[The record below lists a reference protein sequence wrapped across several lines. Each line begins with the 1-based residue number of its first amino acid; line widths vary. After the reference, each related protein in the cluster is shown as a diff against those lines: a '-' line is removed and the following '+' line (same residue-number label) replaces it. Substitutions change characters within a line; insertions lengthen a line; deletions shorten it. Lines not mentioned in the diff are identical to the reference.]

1 MLRPMAMVAPSV
13 DIVDMSRY
21 LDLYL
26 QCAGHLV
33 SRLSILNTASR
44 CSCGHLSPNTLTSNK
59 CLGSSSQDPRQSHV
73 RETET
78 GRDVPH
84 AAVSGMLAAAGAV
97 SCGVDSFKSQGRGR
111 ASGGNHQLESAVP
124 QSILYTVYCI
134 TNTLQSRLQTHCF
147 MLIYS
152 FHFIDLLCFI
162 SFFINFKSIL

>member
-1 MLRPMAMVAPSV
+1 MAMVAPSV
-13 DIVDMSRY
+13 NIVNISRY
-21 LDLYL
+21 QSIYL
-26 QCAGHLV
+26 QWAGHLV

-44 CSCGHLSPNTLTSNK
+44 CSCGHLSTNTLTSDK

-147 MLIYS
+147 ILIYS
-152 FHFIDLLCFI
+152 LHWSFI
-162 SFFINFKSIL
+162 SFFINFKSILWQ